1 MTPTTIQQNDG
12 ADAGI
17 LAGDAIKLATAD
29 PARVEREVAEYDK
42 DPEKY
47 IARRFSELAEWDFPV
62 WCAINIHIKTKK
74 GQRVRMR
81 LNRIQRRMWE
91 WLLEDLIARRPV
103 RWFILKARQE
113 GVSTFWIAFFLWLT
127 SLRPNREALIC
138 AHTEGSTYDFNG
150 RLRSMYTQLHPMLQP
165 ELHTNRRDLVY
176 FSTNTHNRNRG
187 AGVGLESK
195 LVFTT
200 AASGEIGRSY
210 NFHAALLSEFA
221 IWPELKIDVK
231 NQMGGLL
238 QVMSEDAG
246 TIIIMESTA
255 KGENEATEWF
265 TDPNNGYRK
274 VFIPWCAFDEYRT
287 SKLTYDKLGE
297 LSADPDT
304 RYGNEIEESRHIR
317 DALPVWYPEKVA
329 EGGEEWLEKEVRL
342 RLHWRRRTID
352 TKCFGDLRVFKHEY
366 PTVAADAF
374 ATGSKNMFD
383 HVSLEDMRAYVEEE
397 AAAIR
402 ATGQVYPL
410 RATLVQNEEEFNP
423 NRKFHRADG
432 YGKIFFYRLPGEF
445 EREHTSF
452 VIGADT
458 SMGMSQD
465 ADPSAAVVL
474 AVSVDETE
482 EVASFNAVISPSEFA
497 ELLNWLGRLYDDA
510 LLGVEHNERGGAVV
524 NDYLQKVWRYPRLY
538 YPRDMF
544 TGKTKR
550 DTVPGVNV
558 TADGKSKLISDL
570 AQDIRDHTILFRSIE
585 WVRGRASLIDQLKG
599 YQELKNKKFGAPSGS
614 KDDFVSAAMI
624 ARFLK
629 KHIHRF
635 QPPKPAIPRNSF
647 AWEAHRLARQ
657 RGLRVPGV

>member
-1 MTPTTIQQNDG
+1 MTMSEG
-12 ADAGI
+12 ADTS
-17 LAGDAIKLATAD
+17 LAVDALKLATAD
-29 PARVEREVAEYDK
+29 PVRVQREVAEYDK
-42 DPEKY
+42 NPEEY
-47 IARRFSELAEWDFPV
+47 IARRFTELSEWDFPV
-62 WCAINIHIKTKK
+62 WCAINVFIKTKK
-74 GQRVRMR
+74 GKRQRLM

-91 WLLEDLIARRPV
+91 WLLEDLMAGRPV

-127 SLRPNREALIC
+127 SLRPDREALIC
-138 AHTEGSTYDFNG
+138 AHKESSTYDFNG

-176 FSTNTHNRNRG
+176 FSTNTHNRKRG

-200 AASGEIGRSY
+200 AATAEIGRSY

-231 NQMGGLL
+231 SQMGGLL

-246 TIIIMESTA
+246 TIIVMESTA

-265 TDPNNGYRK
+265 TDQNNGYRK
-274 VFIPWCAFDEYRT
+274 IFIPWCAFDEYRT
-287 SKLTYDKLGE
+287 QKLTYDKLGE
-297 LSADPDT
+297 ISADPDS
-304 RYGNEIEESRHIR
+304 RYGNEIEESRHITE
-317 DALPVWYPEKVA
+317 ALSIWYPQGVA
-329 EGGEEWLEKEVRL
+329 EGGEEWVEKEVRL

-383 HVSLEDMRAYVEEE
+383 HVSLEEMRAHVEAEGYKP
-397 AAAIR
+397 IR
-402 ATGQVYPL
+402 CKFIQDDDETH
-410 RATLVQNEEEFNP
+410 P

-432 YGKIFFYRLPGEF
+432 YGKIYFYRLPEEF
-445 EREHTSF
+445 KREETSF

-458 SMGMSQD
+458 SMGMSQE

-474 AVSVDETE
+474 AFEGDGME
-482 EVASFNAVISPSEFA
+482 EVASFNAVISPSDFA
-497 ELLNWLGRLYDDA
+497 ELLNYLGRLYDDA
-510 LLGVEHNERGGAVV
+510 LLAVEHNERGGAVV

-544 TGKTKR
+544 TGRTKR
-550 DTVPGVNV
+550 DSVPGFNT
-558 TADGKSKLISDL
+558 TADSKSKLVSDL
-570 AQDIRDHTILFRSIE
+570 AEDIRNRAILFRS
-585 WVRGRASLIDQLKG
+585 AALIDQLKT
-599 YQELKNKKFGAPSGS
+599 YQELKNHKLGGAPGT
-614 KDDFVSAAMI
+614 KDDFVSAALI
-624 ARFLK
+624 ARHMK

-635 QPPKPAIPRNSF
+635 MPPKEAIPRGSF

-657 RGLRVPGV
+657 RGLRVPGY

>member
-1 MTPTTIQQNDG
+1 MTTATATTSD
-12 ADAGI
+12 ADAGL
-17 LAGDAIKLATAD
+17 LAADALKLATAD
-29 PARVEREVAEYDK
+29 PARVEREVREYDK
-42 DPEKY
+42 DPEGY
-47 IARRFSELAEWDFPV
+47 IRRRFSELAEWDFPV
-62 WCAINIHIKTKK
+62 WCAINVHIKTKK
-74 GQRVRMR
+74 GQRVRLY
-81 LNRIQRRMWE
+81 LNRIQRRMWA
-91 WLLEDLIARRPV
+91 WLLEDLTARRPV

-150 RLRSMYTQLHPMLQP
+150 RLRSMYTQLHPLLQP

-176 FSTNTHNRNRG
+176 FSTNTHNRRRG
-187 AGVGLESK
+187 SGVGLESK

-221 IWPELKIDVK
+221 IWPELKINVK

-265 TDPNNGYRK
+265 TDKNNGYRK
-274 VFIPWCAFDEYRT
+274 IFIPWCAFDEYRT
-287 SKLTYDKLGE
+287 PKLTYDKLGE
-297 LSADPDT
+297 LSVDPDS
-304 RYGNEIEESRHIR
+304 RYGDEAQESRYIR
-317 DALPVWYPEKVA
+317 EALDVWYPEKVA
-329 EGGEEWLEKEVRL
+329 EGGEEWIEKEVRL

-374 ATGSKNMFD
+374 ATGARNMFD
-383 HVSLEDMRAYVEEE
+383 HQSLEEMRAYVEEE
-397 AAAIR
+397 AR
-402 ATGQVYPL
+402 QVRQTWPVYPIRCKYL
-410 RATLVQNEEEFNP
+410 QSDDDFNP

-432 YGKIFFYRLPGEF
+432 WGKVYFYRLPGEF
-445 EREHTSF
+445 AREHTSF

-474 AVSVDETE
+474 AMSADETE
-482 EVASFNAVISPSEFA
+482 EVASFNAVIAPSEFA
-497 ELLNWLGRLYDDA
+497 EMLYWLGRLYDDA

-524 NDYLQKVWRYPRLY
+524 NDYLHKVWRYPRLY
-538 YPRDMF
+538 FPRDMF
-544 TGKTKR
+544 TGKTRR

-570 AQDIRDHTILFRSIE
+570 AQDIRDHAILFRSM
-585 WVRGRASLIDQLKG
+585 ALIDQLKG
-599 YQELKNKKFGAPSGS
+599 YQELKNKKYGAPAGS

-635 QPPKPAIPRNSF
+635 TPPKAAIPIGSF
-647 AWEAHRLARQ
+647 AWEAHRLARR